1 MQGWGISSCPNAD
14 RNPHCLPQRRPQ
26 VLQEIHLPVAS
37 QDVCIKAIAAGYNIT
52 EEELE
57 EYALFCWGG
66 KQGFGGCMGDSGSPL
81 MATLDRGGRTQY
93 ILAGSVQGGTRG
105 GCGNE
110 GNYGLGWEWAKYL
123 DWLMGIVGD
132 PGQGDQVLWC
142 KK

>member
-1 MQGWGISSCPNAD
+1 MMYLLGWGMASCPDPDN
-14 RNPHCLPQRRPQ
+14 NPDCTGGANPE
-26 VLQEIHLPVAS
+26 VLQEIQLPVAP
-37 QDVCIKAIAAGYNIT
+37 QARCKEAAATFGTNLDT
-52 EEELE
+52 SE
-57 EYALFCWGG
+57 FCYGG
-66 KQGFGGCMGDSGSPL
+66 NLGFGGCMGDSGSPL
-81 MATLDRGGRTQY
+81 MATSDRGGRTQY

>member
-1 MQGWGISSCPNAD
+1 MMYLLGWGMASCPDPDN
-14 RNPHCLPQRRPQ
+14 NPECTGGASPE
-26 VLQEIHLPVAS
+26 VLQEIQLPVAP
-37 QDVCIKAIAAGYNIT
+37 QARCKEAAATFGTNLDT
-52 EEELE
+52 SE
-57 EYALFCWGG
+57 FCYGG
-66 KQGFGGCMGDSGSPL
+66 NLGFGGCMGDSGSPL
-81 MATLDRGGRTQY
+81 MATSDRGGRTQY

-132 PGQGDQVLWC
+132 PGHGDQVLWC